1 MASHSAHLSETRK
14 SADKSVRATGPRPHS
29 RMPAEWEPHAATWL
43 AWPHYKLDWP
53 GKFEPIPWV
62 FAEII
67 RYLSRHERVEL
78 IVKDATSEKLAR
90 KTLQRANA
98 FNNNIRF
105 HRWPTNRVW
114 TRDSGCAFVWPC
126 GGEPALSKGAE
137 RESRTGTLAR
147 ETPEGQIPHPVSAKN
162 AETRVGHPVS
172 ECFPAR
178 ARTPEPPTEQDT
190 KGSDVSAPTSQ
201 LSAIKWKFN
210 AWAKYPNWQHDEKI
224 GSWMAKAVG
233 AQEIQA
239 TFSNKRV
246 VLEGGSIDVNGQG
259 TLITT
264 EECLLS
270 KVQQRNP
277 GMKEK
282 DYEKV
287 FAEYLGASNVIW
299 LDAGIVGDDTHGH
312 VDDITRFVS
321 PDTVVTCVDADPSS
335 ENYEALRENIRRL
348 RDATTESGK
357 PLATIDLPMPAPVY
371 FEGRRLP
378 ASYANFYIA
387 NGIVLVPVFN
397 DPNDRV
403 ALDILADIFPDRE
416 VVGIYCGD
424 LIWGFGAIHCM
435 TQQQPGQGSPV

>member
-1 MASHSAHLSETRK
+1 MARSLAEKRSL
-14 SADKSVRATGPRPHS
+14 GY
-29 RMPAEWEPHAATWL
+29 RMPAEWESHAATWM

-67 RYLSRHERVEL
+67 RYLSRDERVEL
-78 IVKDATSEKLAR
+78 IVKDASAEKSAR
-90 KTLQRANA
+90 KTLKLAHALNE
-98 FNNNIRF
+98 NVRF
-105 HRWPTNRVW
+105 HRWPTDRIW
-114 TRDSGCAFVWPC
+114 TRDSGCAF
-126 GGEPALSKGAE
+126 LS
-137 RESRTGTLAR
+137 S
-147 ETPEGQIPHPVSAKN
+147 
-162 AETRVGHPVS
+162 
-172 ECFPAR
+172 C
-178 ARTPEPPTEQDT
+178 
-190 KGSDVSAPTSQ
+190 GSDTPVRGTS
-201 LSAIKWKFN
+201 SMAAVKWQFN
-210 AWAKYPNWQHDEKI
+210 AWAKYPNWKRDEKI
-224 GSWMAKAVG
+224 GSRMAEAAG
-233 AQEIQA
+233 ANEIQA
-239 TFSNKRV
+239 VYQKKRV
-246 VLEGGSIDVNGQG
+246 VLEGGSIEVNGKG

-270 KVQQRNP
+270 NVQQRNR
-277 GMKEK
+277 GMKK
-282 DYEKV
+282 RDYDKV

-299 LDAGIVGDDTHGH
+299 LGSGIVGDDTHGH

-335 ENYEALRENIRRL
+335 ENYEALRDNVRRL
-348 RDATTESGK
+348 RDATVEDGK

-387 NGIVLVPVFN
+387 NRTVLVPVFN

-435 TQQQPGQGSPV
+435 TQQQPIAGRTT

>member
-1 MASHSAHLSETRK
+1 MPRHDPDHSLSF
-14 SADKSVRATGPRPHS
+14 

-62 FAEII
+62 YAEII
-67 RYLSRHERVEL
+67 RNLSRHERVEL
-78 IVKDATSEKLAR
+78 IVKDAVAEKLAR
-90 KTLQRANA
+90 KTLRRANA
-98 FNNNIRF
+98 WNENVRF

-126 GGEPALSKGAE
+126 GADIPV
-137 RESRTGTLAR
+137 RESSAAR
-147 ETPEGQIPHPVSAKN
+147 ATEVEIQVSHPVSAKN
-162 AETRVGHPVS
+162 AETSMGQP
-172 ECFPAR
+172 
-178 ARTPEPPTEQDT
+178 
-190 KGSDVSAPTSQ
+190 SDQ
-201 LSAIKWKFN
+201 LAAIKWRFN

-224 GSWMAKAVG
+224 GSRMAGTAG
-233 AQEIQA
+233 AREIQPLLGK
-239 TFSNKRV
+239 KRV
-246 VLEGGSIDVNGQG
+246 VLEGGSIEVNGAG

-270 KVQQRNP
+270 RVQQRNP
-277 GMKEK
+277 GMKK
-282 DYEKV
+282 HDYENI
-287 FAEYLGASNVIW
+287 FAQYLGARNVIW
-299 LDAGIVGDDTHGH
+299 LGGGVVGDDTHGH

-321 PDTVVTCVDADPSS
+321 RDTVVTCIEADPSS

-348 RDATTESGK
+348 RDATTEDGK
-357 PLATIDLPMPAPVY
+357 SLVTIDLPMPAPVY

-387 NGIVLVPVFN
+387 NGLVLAPVFN

-403 ALDILADIFPDRE
+403 ALDILADVFPDRE
-416 VVGIYCGD
+416 IVPIYCGD

-435 TQQQPGQGSPV
+435 TQQQPESTRP